1 MDQKCYQGEG
11 WHGLKYMY
19 QGIII
24 SMDSLFGPLL
34 QCTSHQHNVRIVH
47 PTYIYEHCTMG
58 IWVTYRM
65 KMRTGNTFV
74 VLHMYLEISNSH
86 IQGAVLDKQVWLL
99 PGRQHTC
106 TSK

>member
-47 PTYIYEHCTMG
+47 PTHLHIRTLYPGHLGDLQNEDEDRKYICS
-58 IWVTYRM
+58 VTHVSRD
-65 KMRTGNTFV
+65 F
-74 VLHMYLEISNSH
+74 
-86 IQGAVLDKQVWLL
+86 Q
-99 PGRQHTC
+99 
-106 TSK
+106 